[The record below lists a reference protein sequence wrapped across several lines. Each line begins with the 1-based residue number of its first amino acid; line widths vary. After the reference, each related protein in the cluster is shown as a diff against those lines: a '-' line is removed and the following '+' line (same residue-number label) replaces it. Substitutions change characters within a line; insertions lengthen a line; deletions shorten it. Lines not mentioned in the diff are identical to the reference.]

1 MGKRKKMEKVGVSL
15 CDFFL
20 IIIILKMIIIQSL

>member
-1 MGKRKKMEKVGVSL
+1 MEKVGVSL